1 MTPEER
7 TRRALTDILGFADEI
22 SQYVTSLGEQNFY
35 SHRPT
40 QLIAEALLHRIGEAV
55 SRLEGGLVAE
65 HPAVEWQK
73 MKGMTGLKVPPC
85 CGRSCTLRPIDRP
98 RRRAAAASWRTC
110 RNGAN
115 LVSIPSRCPD
125 FPLASS
131 EWRT

>member
-55 SRLEGGLVAE
+55 SRLEDDFVAE

-73 MKGMTGLKVPPC
+73 MKGMRNVVAHEYGL
-85 CGRSCTLRPIDRP
+85 IDYRIVW
-98 RRRAAAASWRTC
+98 RALSDVLPNDVAAIERI
-110 RNGAN
+110 
-115 LVSIPSRCPD
+115 LEQD
-125 FPLASS
+125 
-131 EWRT
+131 

>member
-55 SRLEGGLVAE
+55 SRLDDGFVAE

-73 MKGMTGLKVPPC
+73 MKGMGTSSPT
-85 CGRSCTLRPIDRP
+85 ST
-98 RRRAAAASWRTC
+98 
-110 RNGAN
+110 
-115 LVSIPSRCPD
+115 
-125 FPLASS
+125 ASS
-131 EWRT
+131 TTASSGAHSATCSRMT